1 MGKSKTKEDKEV
13 TEDMCEKGKRGRKKE
28 EDETV
33 VRRNCV
39 NPVSVEALDI
49 FSQGAI
55 CDSCGVNSG
64 CESGKWWSVLVS
76 APFFRGG
83 GGG

>member
-1 MGKSKTKEDKEV
+1 MGKVKRRRVRKSQKTCVK
-13 TEDMCEKGKRGRKKE
+13 KGKRGRKKE
-28 EDETV
+28 EHETV
-33 VRRNCV
+33 VKRNCV

-64 CESGKWWSVLVS
+64 FESGKWWSVLVS